1 VQILRNV
8 KTMSDM
14 PGGEYD
20 QEVHTFG
27 IAGLGQSLPCD
38 EANQNGGGLYMQN
51 RLIITHESGLEDG
64 DTTVGGGSSTPPVG
78 GPAIGSAEWLR
89 QLVADVVKGVIE
101 AQKATSTT
109 KTCPPVY
116 TGVGGYSGNAN
127 AVQTWLLGNGYRRV
141 PCYWRVHRHWLL
153 GRCFSKCLH
162 CGYDRM

>member
-1 VQILRNV
+1 MQISLGNGSHFSKIR
-8 KTMSDM
+8 
-14 PGGEYD
+14 GED
-20 QEVHTFG
+20 
-27 IAGLGQSLPCD
+27 P
-38 EANQNGGGLYMQN
+38 
-51 RLIITHESGLEDG
+51 LEDG

-127 AVQTWLLGNGYRRV
+127 AVQTWLLGNGYQGGFHAIGV
-141 PCYWRVHRHWLL
+141 YTATGYWGAVSASAYTAAMTA
-153 GRCFSKCLH
+153 CK
-162 CGYDRM
+162 